1 MMTTTTGPTSIANAK
16 QKPTITSVLV
26 FGVTGNSARIVAS
39 RSYPSSG
46 ATKDVPAATLVHLG
60 SCVHCL
66 PAAEVRA

>member
-1 MMTTTTGPTSIANAK
+1 MTTTTGPTSIANAK
-16 QKPTITSVLV
+16 QEPMITSILA
-26 FGVTGNSARIVAS
+26 FGVTGTSARIVAS
-39 RSYPSSG
+39 RSYPSRE

>member
-1 MMTTTTGPTSIANAK
+1 M
-16 QKPTITSVLV
+16 ITSVLV
-26 FGVTGNSARIVAS
+26 FGVTGNSARIVES
-39 RSYPSSG
+39 RSYPSNE